1 MKNDEPCTII
11 FLSIFVF
18 DSVKKTC
25 LHTMA
30 SRIRIC
36 IRIVSEEEEKNRA
49 FKHNNVQHKYI
60 NWIYN

>member
-1 MKNDEPCTII
+1 MNHVLLFFKYICIRFCKKN
-11 FLSIFVF
+11 
-18 DSVKKTC
+18 TC

-36 IRIVSEEEEKNRA
+36 IRILTEEEEKNRA